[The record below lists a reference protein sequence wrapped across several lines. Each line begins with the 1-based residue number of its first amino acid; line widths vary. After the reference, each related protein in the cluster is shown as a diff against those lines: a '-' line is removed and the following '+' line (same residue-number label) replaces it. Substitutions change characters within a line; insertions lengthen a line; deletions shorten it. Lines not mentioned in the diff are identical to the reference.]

1 MEIQWQFNNGIIK
14 EIYWSKDF
22 SLMNAEQKG
31 IDCNQLRIWYP
42 QNIDENIYKRYGDVL
57 TYIEKNGRWKGKAY
71 SLIIDLSQDEDDI
84 MRYFSQTR
92 RYETKRAMERD
103 NLHTDFY
110 KPVNLAE
117 CKQFIEFYNQFAQTK
132 GLANISEEKINALV
146 KSERFIVAKISSHEN
161 EILCMHGYIADKES
175 NRVALYTSSSLF
187 REKKDIAN
195 LTARANGLLHYKSML
210 HFKDEGYLIYDF
222 GGAYMGN
229 DDIQLQNIT
238 KYKMSFGGKL
248 FEFDNGVIIPFKIIR
263 ETDNFIKNNKNVFEN
278 KKLIIWGAAQYGKYL
293 IYRMN
298 QLSIPVSCVIDN
310 KLSCSDNNYMKEDV
324 LRAYDPKNT
333 IVIVTTNIDNYEK
346 IAKQEICNKFVESN
360 NLISLKKEIL
370 RGFIS

>member
-22 SLMNAEQKG
+22 SLADAEQKG
-31 IDCNQLRIWYP
+31 INCNQLRIWYP

-57 TYIEKNGRWKGKAY
+57 TYIEKNGKWKGKAY

-92 RYETKRAMERD
+92 RYETRRASEKD
-103 NLHTDFY
+103 NLYVDFY
-110 KPVNLAE
+110 KPVNVKE
-117 CKQFIEFYNQFAQTK
+117 CKEYIEYYNQFAQTK
-132 GLANISEEKINALV
+132 GLSNITEEKIYALV
-146 KSERFIVAKISSHEN
+146 KGERFVVAKISSHEN

-195 LTARANGLLHYKSML
+195 LIGRANGLLHYKSML
-210 HFKDEGYLIYDF
+210 HFKGEGYLIYDF

-248 FEFDNGVIIPFKIIR
+248 VEFDNGVIIPFKIIS
-263 ETDNFIKNNKNVFEN
+263 EIDIFIKNNRNIFEN
-278 KKLIIWGAAQYGKYL
+278 KKLLIWGAAQYGKYL
-293 IYRMN
+293 IYCMD
-298 QLSIPVSCVIDN
+298 QLSIRVSCVIDN

-324 LRAYDPKNT
+324 LWAYDPQNT
-333 IVIVTTNIDNYEK
+333 IVIVTTSIDNYEK
-346 IAKQEICNKFVESN
+346 IAQQQICNKFVEN
-360 NLISLKKEIL
+360 NSLISLKKEIL
-370 RGFIS
+370 KVVTS